1 MKFLKLGIAVFTGA
15 LLGLP
20 PHFSFSQESNS
31 LFSGKE
37 DTAFVEPF
45 HDYEHIPDFTYSEIE
60 ARVKKM
66 ETDMPFELNETIF
79 SFIDYFVVRNR
90 TYTKM
95 MLARRDQYFPLFE
108 EALRSHNMPED
119 IKFLAIVESGL
130 NPKARSRVGAMGLW
144 QFMPGT
150 GREYQ
155 LYTNQDIDDRMDPEM
170 STEAAMRFLKNLY
183 RRFGDW
189 ELALAAYNCG
199 PGNVNK
205 AIRRSG
211 GKKNFWEIYRF
222 LPRETRSYIPQFQAI
237 MYVLRHPEYH
247 NFILEEDAYPIHY
260 EKIAWEAELDL
271 EKLVEVTD
279 ICLEDLQMLNPAL
292 LSNKAPANRKN
303 KEIRIPSYNFDYLV
317 ENQYW
322 IRDSLKVQTERLLAE
337 NVKEEKEVEKPQI
350 VTQTLTYRVKPGDVL
365 GKIAQQFN
373 VPLSNLKAWNG
384 LNSNVIKVGQVLQ
397 IHQDESAFNKNI
409 ASSTSAKEMVEQENG
424 SKTYTVQPG
433 DSLWLI
439 SRKLEGVSIEQLKR
453 LNNLNNN
460 QIKPGQKLIIG

>member
-1 MKFLKLGIAVFTGA
+1 MKFLKFSIAVIVGWVCGWHPLISFAQQGSTPTG
-15 LLGLP
+15 
-20 PHFSFSQESNS
+20 EV
-31 LFSGKE
+31 E

-45 HDYEHIPDFTYSEIE
+45 HDYEHIPDFTYTEVEERI
-60 ARVKKM
+60 KKM
-66 ETDMPFELNETIF
+66 ETDMPFELNETIY

-90 TYTKM
+90 TYTKL

-108 EALRSHNMPED
+108 EALNSHNMPED

-155 LYTNQDIDDRMDPEM
+155 LYVNQDIDDRMDPEM

-247 NFILEEDAYPIHY
+247 NLILEDPAYPVNY

-271 EKLVEVTD
+271 QQLVELADV
-279 ICLEDLQMLNPAL
+279 CLEDLQMLNPAL
-292 LSNKAPANRKN
+292 LSTKVPATRRNFDL
-303 KEIRIPSYNFDYLV
+303 RIPSYNFDYMV
-317 ENQYW
+317 ENQHW
-322 IRDSLKVQTERLLAE
+322 IRDSLKIQTERLLAE
-337 NVKEEKEVEKPQI
+337 AATEEKTVEKPAI
-350 VTQTLTYRVKPGDVL
+350 ATQTLTYRVRSGDVL
-365 GKIAQQFN
+365 GKIAQQYN
-373 VPLSNLKAWNG
+373 VSVTNLKAWNG
-384 LNSNVIKVGQVLQ
+384 LSSNVIKVGQVLQ
-397 IHQDESAFNKNI
+397 IHQNESAFDRNI
-409 ASSTSAKEMVEQENG
+409 ASSESSKQLVEQENG
-424 SKTYTVQPG
+424 NKTYTVQPG

-439 SRKLEGVSIEQLKR
+439 SRKLEGVTIEQLKR

>member
-1 MKFLKLGIAVFTGA
+1 MKFLKFGIAIMVGSVC
-15 LLGLP
+15 GWCP
-20 PHFSFSQESNS
+20 QSSFSQHGSLMDAES
-31 LFSGKE
+31 G
-37 DTAFVEPF
+37 DTTYVEPF
-45 HDYEHIPDFTYSEIE
+45 HDFEYIPDFTYAEVEKRI
-60 ARVKKM
+60 KQM
-66 ETDMPFELNETIF
+66 ETDMPFELNETIY

-90 TYTKM
+90 SYTKL

-108 EALRSHNMPED
+108 EALANHDMPED

-155 LYTNQDIDDRMDPEM
+155 LYVNQHMDDRMDPEM

-247 NFILEEDAYPIHY
+247 NLILEDPAYPMNY

-271 EKLVEVTD
+271 QHLVDVAD

-292 LSNKAPANRKN
+292 LSTKVPGNRKN

-317 ENQYW
+317 ENQHW

-337 NVKEEKEVEKPQI
+337 AATVEKVEEPSI
-350 VTQTLTYRVKPGDVL
+350 TTQTLTYRVKSGDVL

-373 VPLSNLKAWNG
+373 VSVTNLKAWNG
-384 LNSNVIKVGQVLQ
+384 LSSNVIRVGQVLQ
-397 IHQDESAFNKNI
+397 VHQNEANFNRNI
-409 ASSTSAKEMVEQENG
+409 ASSESTKQLVEKENG
-424 SKTYTVQPG
+424 DKTYTVQPG